1 VKFLVLAAFA
11 ALSLVSLSACGG
23 ANTITGL
30 AGVPAAN
37 VIVPLTRTVEVT
49 ALNGGSPIRGLE
61 ISLTRNSW
69 PGGKLIAKG
78 KTGPRGRVRLSGNWT
93 NQEFICVGGRLQIP
107 SGYKER
113 HKCEL
118 PFPQTITLR
127 F

>member
-1 VKFLVLAAFA
+1 MNFRVLSAFA

-23 ANTITGL
+23 ANTPTGL
-30 AGVPAAN
+30 AGAPAAN
-37 VIVPLTRTVEVT
+37 VIVPLTKTVVVT
-49 ALNGGSPIRGLE
+49 ALNGGSPVRGLE
-61 ISLTRNSW
+61 ISLTRNTW

-78 KTGPRGRVRLSGNWT
+78 KTGPMGRVRLSGNWT
-93 NQEFICVGGRLQIP
+93 NQELICVGGRLHIP

-118 PFPQTITLR
+118 PFPPTIMLR